1 MAKSLNKV
9 MLIGNLTRDP
19 ELKHTANNNA
29 VCSFGI
35 ATNRDWLTKDGEKQS
50 DVEFHNITAWGKL
63 AEICGQYLKKGSKVY
78 VEGRLQTRKWEGA
91 DKVERKSTDVV
102 IDNMIMMN
110 SLSEQSGSTES
121 YTSPQ
126 KVSKQTAAE
135 ESFDADDVSDDVP
148 F

>member
-1 MAKSLNKV
+1 MAKSLNKA

-29 VCSFGI
+29 VCSFSI
-35 ATNRDWLTKDGEKQS
+35 ATNRDWVSKDGEKQS
-50 DVEFHNITAWGKL
+50 DVEYHNITAWGKL
-63 AEICGQYLKKGSKVY
+63 AEICGQYLNKGSKVY

-91 DKVERKSTDVV
+91 DKVEKRSTDVV

-110 SLSEQSGSTES
+110 SLSDQSGSNES
-121 YTSPQ
+121 YKSTN
-126 KVSKQTAAE
+126 KVSKETDVT
-135 ESFDADDVSDDVP
+135 ESFDSEDVSDDVP